1 MGRSSAIPRKLWSET
16 TAAFRLRVRADA
28 ITLLLPSLSEEEC
41 GILDSKTAG
50 VLTTLLREN
59 SGLYFEAFLDRDQR
73 IDSGRTRQ
81 PLPVLPLTINIY
93 GPAASLDS
101 VSSILSEAK
110 VFLQE
115 PTNLHPSSSYR
126 NPHYL
131 SWDEDVETPQFQ
143 PLSLLT
149 AIDVAEIY
157 EILDQPNLV
166 QVSHELHQDSRI
178 KTVLQRF
185 DFGSRALNLVC

>member
-1 MGRSSAIPRKLWSET
+1 MADT
-16 TAAFRLRVRADA
+16 TAAFRLRIRADA
-28 ITLLLPSLSEEEC
+28 VTLLLPSLSEEEC

-50 VLTTLLREN
+50 VLTTLLRKN
-59 SGLYFEAFLDRDQR
+59 SGLYFEAFLDPDKR
-73 IDSGRTRQ
+73 IDSDRRRK
-81 PLPVLPLTINIY
+81 PPPVLPLTINIY
-93 GPAASLDS
+93 GPEASLDS
-101 VSSILSEAK
+101 VSSVLSEAK

-115 PTNLHPSSSYR
+115 PTNLHPSSSYH

-131 SWDEDVETPQFQ
+131 SWDEDAETPQFRQ
-143 PLSLLT
+143 LSLST
-149 AIDVAEIY
+149 AIGVAEIY

-185 DFGSRALNLVC
+185 ESGSGALNAAY

>member
-1 MGRSSAIPRKLWSET
+1 MVDT
-16 TAAFRLRVRADA
+16 TASFRLRVRADA
-28 ITLLLPSLSEEEC
+28 ITLLLSSLSEEEC
-41 GILDSKTAG
+41 GILDSRTAR
-50 VLTTLLREN
+50 VLTILLREN
-59 SGLYFEAFLDRDQR
+59 SGLNFEAFLDPDKQL
-73 IDSGRTRQ
+73 DSDRRRQ

-93 GPAASLDS
+93 GPTASLDS
-101 VSSILSEAK
+101 VSSVLSEAK

-115 PTNLHPSSSYR
+115 PTNLHPSYSYR

-131 SWDEDVETPQFQ
+131 SWDEDVETPQFR
-143 PLSLLT
+143 PRFLSA
-149 AIDVAEIY
+149 AIDVAKIY

-185 DFGSRALNLVC
+185 DFGSRALNTVC